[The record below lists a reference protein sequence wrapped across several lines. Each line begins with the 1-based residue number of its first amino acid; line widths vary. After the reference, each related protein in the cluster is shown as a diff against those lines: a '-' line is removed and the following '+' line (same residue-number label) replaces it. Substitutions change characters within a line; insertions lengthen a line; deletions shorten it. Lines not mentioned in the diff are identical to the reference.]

1 MVAKINRGVSLYGAV
16 IYNQRK
22 VDEATA
28 RIIAGNRMITDLTG
42 NPHNVMQQQIDRNYS
57 QIKADVLQIIE
68 EEMERIKND
77 PELRYLIP
85 QQEGEENND

>member
-1 MVAKINRGVSLYGAV
+1 MKAYKKIPV
-16 IYNQRK
+16 INEFR
-22 VDEATA
+22 DAD
-28 RIIAGNRMITDLTG
+28 GNDI
-42 NPHNVMQQQIDRNYS
+42 MQQQIDRNYS

>member
-1 MVAKINRGVSLYGAV
+1 MAAWQTIFH
-16 IYNQRK
+16 
-22 VDEATA
+22 A
-28 RIIAGNRMITDLTG
+28 RIIVDSAKVSEEMKAYKKIPVINEFRDADGNDI
-42 NPHNVMQQQIDRNYS
+42 MQQQIDRNYS

>member
-1 MVAKINRGVSLYGAV
+1 VDSAKVSEEMKAYKKIPVINEFRDA
-16 IYNQRK
+16 
-22 VDEATA
+22 D
-28 RIIAGNRMITDLTG
+28 GNDI
-42 NPHNVMQQQIDRNYS
+42 MQQQIDRNYS

>member
-1 MVAKINRGVSLYGAV
+1 MDSAKVSEEMKAYKKIPVINEFRDA
-16 IYNQRK
+16 
-22 VDEATA
+22 D
-28 RIIAGNRMITDLTG
+28 GNDI
-42 NPHNVMQQQIDRNYS
+42 MQQQIDRNYS

>member
-1 MVAKINRGVSLYGAV
+1 MKAYKKIPV
-16 IYNQRK
+16 INEFR
-22 VDEATA
+22 DAD
-28 RIIAGNRMITDLTG
+28 GNDI
-42 NPHNVMQQQIDRNYS
+42 MQQQIDRNYS

-77 PELRYLIP
+77 PELRYLIL